1 MIKRNLPSQF
11 IDFLFLSWIHKNLIT
26 KNTMEKVQS
35 LSHFLNLSH
44 FPYLTIDIYKHPWNL
59 KFNSNL
65 PDICMPRSTFH
76 PISKDGKSSFSNVI
90 LCWKKHFWSLCSFS
104 KEEIYYK
111 KKLHFWHCKHMYHS
125 KNQFWTLMWSILPD
139 QIYILMK
146 LSLD

>member
-104 KEEIYYK
+104 KENIYK
-111 KKLHFWHCKHMYHS
+111 KKKYIFDISNTCIIQKTNS
-125 KNQFWTLMWSILPD
+125 ETLMGSILRD
-139 QIYILMK
+139 QIISQFYI
-146 LSLD
+146 S